1 MISLWPCSEPLVVS
15 QTHTHTH
22 THTHKYTLGL
32 KHSIS
37 GPSAEVNCFWE
48 VWPNSAHL
56 VSLRRVWK
64 NPYSFLG
71 EKTNHTIRTH
81 THTHK
86 HTYHLG
92 SFKVNTYLGGELCL
106 DRKSY
111 RTTIDLVSA
120 SKHRAGL
127 WCVGVLC
134 EHWTLDQEALLTL
147 QRKESWP
154 PIVCG
159 VLCKAP
165 HLHCLTL
172 A

>member
-1 MISLWPCSEPLVVS
+1 MISLWPCSEPFVVS
-15 QTHTHTH
+15 QTHTQTQV
-22 THTHKYTLGL
+22 YLGL

-37 GPSAEVNCFWE
+37 GLSAEVNCFWE
-48 VWPNSAHL
+48 VGPNSAHL
-56 VSLRRVWK
+56 VLLRRVWK

-71 EKTNHTIRTH
+71 EKKKSHYTH
-81 THTHK
+81 THTNTHII
-86 HTYHLG
+86 LG
-92 SFKVNTYLGGELCL
+92 LLKSGYAYLGGELCL

-111 RTTIDLVSA
+111 RTTVDLVSA

-127 WCVGVLC
+127 WCVGVLW
-134 EHWTLDQEALLTL
+134 EHWTLGQEALLTL

-154 PIVCG
+154 PAVCG

-165 HLHCLTL
+165 HLCCLTL